1 MAAFIAMTSWR
12 GPFTEEY
19 FARPAA
25 DPVAL
30 GMPAT
35 DDGSRDDPVL
45 SDRSAAISS
54 YRPDVS
60 ALSLAPTRIVIAAGE
75 ESRGTFTGRSSEAVA
90 ALLDQEVTIFPSHH
104 TGFIGEGHPR
114 AGQPEA
120 FANKLR
126 AVLGGA
132 TIADQDPPHR

>member
-1 MAAFIAMTSWR
+1 
-12 GPFTEEY
+12 
-19 FARPAA
+19 
-25 DPVAL
+25 
-30 GMPAT
+30 MPAT
-35 DDGSRDDPVL
+35 DDGSRGDPVL

-60 ALSLAPTRIVIAAGE
+60 ALSSAPTRIVIAAGE
-75 ESRGTFTGRSSEAVA
+75 ESQGTFTGRSSEAVA

-126 AVLGGA
+126 AVLGGPA
-132 TIADQDPPHR
+132 TADQDPAHR